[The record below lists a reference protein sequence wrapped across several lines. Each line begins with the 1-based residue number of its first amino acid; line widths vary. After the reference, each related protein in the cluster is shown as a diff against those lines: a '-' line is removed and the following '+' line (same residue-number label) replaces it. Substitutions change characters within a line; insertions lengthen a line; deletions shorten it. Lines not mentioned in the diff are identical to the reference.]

1 MSAARKLPSGYAL
14 VDLGLLQ
21 IDTVVDFD
29 VYIWPQGSPAPVL
42 YRSKDMPFL
51 EENRMRLVEA
61 DSGQIIMRNDAAATF
76 RRYIE
81 RNLDRIISNPSLP
94 MKVKARVLYSSSIQ
108 LVQDILEKPGA
119 TENLKRSE
127 DVVRNTIG
135 YILHGKDAFH
145 QLMSLTSYDYYTYT
159 HSVNV
164 CTIGLALAEQ
174 VGLRS
179 QAELMDFGV
188 GAMFHDVGKT
198 KIPASILRKRGPL
211 SEQEWVEMR
220 QHPEVGLSLLDPQ
233 SPFSQDSKAIILQ
246 HHERLDGT
254 GYPGGLKEADIHP
267 FAKVAAIVDV
277 FDALTSRRAYKEAVG
292 SYPALQVMKD
302 EVGTHFDAEHFAK
315 FVRLLGK

>member
-1 MSAARKLPSGYAL
+1 MSAARKLPSGYVQL
-14 VDLGLLQ
+14 DLGLLQ
-21 IDTVVDFD
+21 VDTVVDFD
-29 VYIWPQGSPAPVL
+29 VYIWPQNSPAPVL
-42 YRSKDMPFL
+42 YRSQDLPFL
-51 EENRMRLVEA
+51 EENRTRLIEA
-61 DSGQIIMRNDAAATF
+61 DSGQIFMKKDASGTF
-76 RRYIE
+76 HRYIE
-81 RNLDRIISNPSLP
+81 RNLDRIISNPTLP
-94 MKVKARVLYSSSIQ
+94 AKAKAKVLYSSSIQ

-174 VGLRS
+174 VGMRS
-179 QAELMDFGV
+179 QAQLMDFGV

-211 SEQEWVEMR
+211 SEPEWVEMKR
-220 QHPEVGLSLLDPQ
+220 HPEVGLTLLDPQ
-233 SPFSQDSKAIILQ
+233 SPFAEDSKAIILQ

-254 GYPGGLKEADIHP
+254 GYPKGLKEADIHP

-277 FDALTSRRAYKEAVG
+277 FDALTSRRAYKEAIG
-292 SYPALQVMKD
+292 SYPALKVMK
-302 EVGTHFDAEHFAK
+302 EAVGTHFDGAHFMK
-315 FVRLLGK
+315 FVKLLGK